1 MKKRNL
7 KKIFAAFSLALALTN
22 STTAY
27 AYSNEDL
34 EKIEEEVENYIDE
47 EIESSSEESVED
59 SYESYLKLQSLISK
73 IPTDYYY
80 ELVDSINTYDTLKKV
95 MKDFIDP
102 YMHDAAKEAI
112 VLANT
117 TNDKQEILWHFTTFF
132 ESRYNGKNY
141 NTTSET
147 TYPLSNIKILDNR
160 DGKLS
165 INASLYMFKNV
176 TEYGN
181 YRLYTKYD
189 SEYGSDED
197 YYFITDKNNKVIAY
211 IASIDGTY
219 SYEYVGDKNVHI
231 NGLKDELNSIG
242 LSSELHPTYTY
253 DDLATLTFKIS
264 KAINN
269 STDNK
274 IKAENILTLEVPE
287 DGADWLN
294 SLEGNEEKRYFFI
307 YDGPYQFKEGY
318 DVYKDLYNPDA
329 NITMDNGM
337 KERLLY
343 KNYVTDVYIRLRSS
357 NDDFKYLMPIND
369 YLKLKGLDNLI
380 KDEYTK
386 EEIHSIR
393 IILDTINANTK
404 TQKEIK
410 RVIG

>member
-7 KKIFAAFSLALALTN
+7 KKIFATLSLALALSN

-34 EKIEEEVENYIDE
+34 KKIEEEVENYIDE
-47 EIESSSEESVED
+47 EIESSSEESVKD
-59 SYESYLKLQSLISK
+59 SCESYLKLQSLISK
-73 IPTDYYY
+73 IPTEYYY

-102 YMHDAAKEAI
+102 YMCDAAKEAI
-112 VLANT
+112 VFANT
-117 TNDKQEILWHFTTFF
+117 TDKKEDILWHFKTFF
-132 ESRYNGKNY
+132 ESRCSDSRSNSDERELKNI
-141 NTTSET
+141 NV
-147 TYPLSNIKILDNR
+147 LDNR
-160 DGKLS
+160 EGKLN
-165 INASLYMFKNV
+165 IGKNMYLFDNI
-176 TEYGN
+176 TEHENYKVFYYYG
-181 YRLYTKYD
+181 
-189 SEYGSDED
+189 SEYGSDEQ
-197 YYFITDKNNKVIAY
+197 YYFITDKNNKVLAY
-211 IASIDGTY
+211 ISSIDY
-219 SYEYVGDKNVHI
+219 QMSYEYVGDKNVHI
-231 NGLKDELNSIG
+231 GGLKDELNSIG

-264 KAINN
+264 NAINN

-294 SLEGNEEKRYFFI
+294 SLDGNEDNRYFFI

-329 NITMDNGM
+329 NITLDNGM

-369 YLKLKGLDNLI
+369 YLRLKGLDNLI

-393 IILDTINANTK
+393 IILDTIKA
-404 TQKEIK
+404 QKGIK
-410 RVIG
+410 RVIR

>member
-7 KKIFAAFSLALALTN
+7 KKIFAALSLALALSN

-34 EKIEEEVENYIDE
+34 KKIEEEVENYIDE
-47 EIESSSEESVED
+47 EIESSSEESVKD

-73 IPTDYYY
+73 IPTEYYY

-102 YMHDAAKEAI
+102 YMCDAAKEAI
-112 VLANT
+112 VFANT
-117 TNDKQEILWHFTTFF
+117 TDKKEDILWHFKTFF
-132 ESRYNGKNY
+132 ESRCSDSRSNSDERELKNI
-141 NTTSET
+141 NV
-147 TYPLSNIKILDNR
+147 LDNR
-160 DGKLS
+160 EGKLN
-165 INASLYMFKNV
+165 IGKNMYLFDNI
-176 TEYGN
+176 TEHENYKVFYYYG
-181 YRLYTKYD
+181 
-189 SEYGSDED
+189 SEYGSDEQ
-197 YYFITDKNNKVIAY
+197 YYFITDKNNKVLAY
-211 IASIDGTY
+211 ISSIDY
-219 SYEYVGDKNVHI
+219 QMSYEYVGDKNVHI
-231 NGLKDELNSIG
+231 GGLKDELNSIG

-264 KAINN
+264 NAINN

-294 SLEGNEEKRYFFI
+294 SLDGNEDNRYFFI
-307 YDGPYQFKEGY
+307 NDGPYQFKEGY

-329 NITMDNGM
+329 NITLDNGM

-369 YLKLKGLDNLI
+369 YLRLKGLDNLI

-393 IILDTINANTK
+393 IILDTIKA
-404 TQKEIK
+404 QKGIK
-410 RVIG
+410 RVIR

>member
-7 KKIFAAFSLALALTN
+7 KKIFAALSLALALTN

-34 EKIEEEVENYIDE
+34 EKIEEEVENYIEE
-47 EIESSSEESVED
+47 EIESSSEESVKD
-59 SYESYLKLQSLISK
+59 FYESYLKLQSLISK
-73 IPTDYYY
+73 IPTEYYY
-80 ELVDSINTYDTLKKV
+80 ELADSINTYDTLKKV

-102 YMHDAAKEAI
+102 YMCDAAKEAI
-112 VLANT
+112 VFANT
-117 TNDKQEILWHFTTFF
+117 TDKNEDILWHFKTFF
-132 ESRYNGKNY
+132 ESRCSDSRSNSDERELKNI
-141 NTTSET
+141 NV
-147 TYPLSNIKILDNR
+147 LDNR
-160 DGKLS
+160 EGKLN
-165 INASLYMFKNV
+165 IGKNMYLFDNI
-176 TEYGN
+176 TEHENYKVFYYYG
-181 YRLYTKYD
+181 
-189 SEYGSDED
+189 SEYGSDEQ
-197 YYFITDKNNKVIAY
+197 YYFITDKNNKVLAY
-211 IASIDGTY
+211 ISSIDY
-219 SYEYVGDKNVHI
+219 QMSYEYVGDKNVHI
-231 NGLKDELNSIG
+231 GGLKDELNSVG

-264 KAINN
+264 NAINN
-269 STDNK
+269 STDKK

-294 SLEGNEEKRYFFI
+294 SLDGNEDNRYFFI
-307 YDGPYQFKEGY
+307 NDGPYQFKEGY

-329 NITMDNGM
+329 NITLDNGM

-369 YLKLKGLDNLI
+369 YLRLKGLDNLI

-393 IILDTINANTK
+393 IILDTFKANTK

-410 RVIG
+410 RVIK

>member
-7 KKIFAAFSLALALTN
+7 KKIFAALSLALALSN

-34 EKIEEEVENYIDE
+34 KKIEEEVENYIDE
-47 EIESSSEESVED
+47 EIESSSEESVKD

-73 IPTDYYY
+73 IPTEYYY

-102 YMHDAAKEAI
+102 YMCDAAKEAI
-112 VLANT
+112 VFANT
-117 TNDKQEILWHFTTFF
+117 TDKKEDILWHFKTFF
-132 ESRYNGKNY
+132 ESRCSDSRSNSDERELKNI
-141 NTTSET
+141 NV
-147 TYPLSNIKILDNR
+147 LDNR
-160 DGKLS
+160 EGKLN
-165 INASLYMFKNV
+165 IGKNMYLFDNI
-176 TEYGN
+176 TEHENYKVFYYYG
-181 YRLYTKYD
+181 
-189 SEYGSDED
+189 SEYGSDEQ
-197 YYFITDKNNKVIAY
+197 YYFITDKNNKVLAY
-211 IASIDGTY
+211 ISSIDY
-219 SYEYVGDKNVHI
+219 QMSYEYVGDKNVHI
-231 NGLKDELNSIG
+231 GGLKDELNSIG

-264 KAINN
+264 NAINN

-294 SLEGNEEKRYFFI
+294 SLDGNEDNRYFFI

-329 NITMDNGM
+329 NITLDNGM

-369 YLKLKGLDNLI
+369 YLRLKGLDNLI

-393 IILDTINANTK
+393 IILDTIKA
-404 TQKEIK
+404 QKGIK
-410 RVIG
+410 RVIR

>member
-7 KKIFAAFSLALALTN
+7 KKIFAALSLALALTN

-27 AYSNEDL
+27 ACSNEDL
-34 EKIEEEVENYIDE
+34 EKIEEAVENYIDE
-47 EIESSSEESVED
+47 EIKSSSEESVKE

-73 IPTDYYY
+73 IPTEYYY

-117 TNDKQEILWHFTTFF
+117 TDKKEDILWHFKTFF
-132 ESRYNGKNY
+132 ESRCSDSRSNSDERELKNI
-141 NTTSET
+141 N
-147 TYPLSNIKILDNR
+147 ILDNR
-160 DGKLS
+160 EGKLN
-165 INASLYMFKNV
+165 IGKNMYLFDNI
-176 TEYGN
+176 TEHENYKVFYYYG
-181 YRLYTKYD
+181 
-189 SEYGSDED
+189 SEYGSDEQ
-197 YYFITDKNNKVIAY
+197 YYFITDKNNKVLAY
-211 IASIDGTY
+211 ISSIDY
-219 SYEYVGDKNVHI
+219 QMSYEYVGDKNVHI
-231 NGLKDELNSIG
+231 GGLKDELNSIG

-287 DGADWLN
+287 DRADWLN
-294 SLEGNEEKRYFFI
+294 SLDGNEDNRYFFI
-307 YDGPYQFKEGY
+307 NDGPYQFKEGY

-329 NITMDNGM
+329 NITLDNGM

-369 YLKLKGLDNLI
+369 YLRLKGLDNLI

-393 IILDTINANTK
+393 IILDTIKA
-404 TQKEIK
+404 QKGIK
-410 RVIG
+410 RVIK

>member
-7 KKIFAAFSLALALTN
+7 KKIFAALSLALALTN

-34 EKIEEEVENYIDE
+34 EKIEEEVENYIEE
-47 EIESSSEESVED
+47 EIESSSEESVKD
-59 SYESYLKLQSLISK
+59 FYESYLKLQSLISK
-73 IPTDYYY
+73 IPTEYYY

-102 YMHDAAKEAI
+102 YMCDAAKEAI
-112 VLANT
+112 VFANT
-117 TNDKQEILWHFTTFF
+117 ADKKEDILWHFKTFF
-132 ESRYNGKNY
+132 ESRCSDSRSNSDERELKNI
-141 NTTSET
+141 NV
-147 TYPLSNIKILDNR
+147 LDNR
-160 DGKLS
+160 EGKLN
-165 INASLYMFKNV
+165 IGKNMYLFDNI
-176 TEYGN
+176 TEHENYKVFYYYG
-181 YRLYTKYD
+181 
-189 SEYGSDED
+189 SEYGSDEQ
-197 YYFITDKNNKVIAY
+197 YYFITDKNNKVLAY
-211 IASIDGTY
+211 ISSIDY
-219 SYEYVGDKNVHI
+219 QMSYEYVGDKNVHI
-231 NGLKDELNSIG
+231 AGLKDELNSVG

-253 DDLATLTFKIS
+253 DDLDTLTFKIS
-264 KAINN
+264 NAINN
-269 STDNK
+269 STDKK

-294 SLEGNEEKRYFFI
+294 SLDGNEDNRYFFI
-307 YDGPYQFKEGY
+307 NDGPYQFKEGY

-329 NITMDNGM
+329 NITLDNGM

-369 YLKLKGLDNLI
+369 YLRLKGLDNLI

-393 IILDTINANTK
+393 IILDTFKANTK

-410 RVIG
+410 RVIK